1 MIRINLAKTPG
12 KKGKEGGSKSGARIG
27 PVYIVLL
34 ILALAGGGAYYYITY
49 VKPGAVTAESVE
61 SAVSAVSGAVS
72 EAVTGVIA
80 ALPEKREPDPVP
92 PAPLPPPVPKDE
104 AHAKKPSTLV
114 RTNMA
119 EDVVKEIDTDVR
131 PVNKLETPYAEMA
144 AGEKVNYEVLFARNV
159 FDMVTRCTPPGIRL
173 KALDVDN
180 FQTVYVSGAGLSRQ
194 MVQEMF
200 TAYRNER
207 GELMPK
213 PQSYIKDDEGSHF
226 IFAITYKP
234 RYGMDVSDPFQAL
247 DRIGFKE
254 SLTDHM
260 RSVTRLADVSGFK
273 ITSAPAQASAERDG
287 NYRHVVYKAAGTST
301 YRDFHKFVL
310 ALYDEKVP
318 CAFKK
323 VKMTPVKDEVVHV
336 DVEILFTVKE

>member
-1 MIRINLAKTPG
+1 MIKINLAKTPG
-12 KKGKEGGSKSGARIG
+12 KKGKEGGSKSGARIS
-27 PVYIVLL
+27 PIFVELLLLVLV
-34 ILALAGGGAYYYITY
+34 GGGAYYYITY
-49 VKPGAVTAESVE
+49 IKPDVVTVESVE
-61 SAVSAVSGAVS
+61 SAVSSVSGAVS
-72 EAVTGVIA
+72 EAVTGMIS

-92 PAPLPPPVPKDE
+92 PAPLPPPVPKND
-104 AHAKKPSTLV
+104 ATVKKPSTLV

-144 AGEKVNYEVLFARNV
+144 AGEKINYEALFARNV
-159 FDMVTRCTPPGIRL
+159 FNMVTRCTPPGIRL
-173 KALDVDN
+173 RALNVDN

-213 PQSYIKDDEGSHF
+213 PESYIKDDEGNHF
-226 IFAITYKP
+226 IFAITHKP

-260 RSVTRLADVSGFK
+260 RSVTRLADANGFK
-273 ITSAPAQASAERDG
+273 VTEAPAQASAERAG

-323 VKMTPVKDEVVHV
+323 VKMTPIRDEVVRV

>member
-1 MIRINLAKTPG
+1 MIKINLAKAPG
-12 KKGKEGGSKSGARIG
+12 KKGADGGSKPKGRIG
-27 PVYIVLL
+27 PAYLVLL
-34 ILALAGGGAYYYITY
+34 MLVAVGGGAYYYITY
-49 VKPGAVTAESVE
+49 VEPGVTVE
-61 SAVSAVSGAVS
+61 SAVSAVSGAV
-72 EAVTGVIA
+72 TGVIS
-80 ALPEKREPDPVP
+80 ALPEKRGPDPVS
-92 PAPLPPPVPKDE
+92 PAPLPPPVPKDGPS
-104 AHAKKPSTLV
+104 AKKPSTLV

-119 EDVVKEIDTDVR
+119 EDVVKEIDTDAR
-131 PVNKLETPYAEMA
+131 PINKLETPYAEMA
-144 AGEKVNYEVLFARNV
+144 AGEKVNYEALFARNV
-159 FDMVTRCTPPGIRL
+159 FNMVTRCTPPGIRMR
-173 KALDVDN
+173 ALEVDN

-213 PQSYIKDDEGSHF
+213 PQSYIKDDEGSRF
-226 IFAITYKP
+226 SFAITHKP
-234 RYGMDVSDPFQAL
+234 RYGMEVDDPFQAL

-254 SLTDHM
+254 SITDHLK
-260 RSVTRLADVSGFK
+260 SVDRLAGANGFRV
-273 ITSAPAQASAERDG
+273 TEAPTQASAERAG
-287 NYRHVVYKAAGTST
+287 NYRHVVYNATGTST

-323 VKMTPVKDEVVHV
+323 VKMTPIRDEVVRV